1 MLEKYSNLAGLTAA
15 DIMSP
20 SPRTLDAETLAVE
33 AVDWMSQQKIS
44 QIIILRDGKYAGM
57 VHLHDLN
64 REGLL

>member
-1 MLEKYSNLAGLTAA
+1 
-15 DIMSP
+15 
-20 SPRTLDAETLAVE
+20 LDAEILAVE
-33 AVDWMSQQKIS
+33 AVEWMSQQKIS